1 MRILS
6 TYIATHLLKTIAV
19 VMLALVGIS
28 TFFEFIN
35 EVKYLSRD
43 HVTLMDIVMVVLL
56 AIPESTYTIFA
67 TAVFIGSLMALGGL
81 SSKSELV
88 AMQAVTLSKQK
99 IAVVVVFTGILL
111 MAIMVLLGEFVLPRT
126 QTEREQLSSKI
137 KSNVVVKQLQNV
149 WVKEDNYFIQFG
161 NVRSDNEMSQIKV
174 YVLANNRIATIYE
187 AASATQR
194 DSIWRLFEIKQSDFV
209 SDQVNIRY
217 IPQMDFPWQFD
228 RSMIYTLGA
237 NSQNLSLR
245 AIAQYITYF
254 DVNQIDGSQYE
265 LAFWVKLFAPLSVL
279 VMLVL
284 ALPFA
289 FGSHRAGNTGNML
302 VTGLVLGLLYYV
314 LSGILTNLGQLYG
327 LTPIL
332 SALTPPMLFLCLAM
346 FLIMRQKY

>member
-43 HVTLMDIVMVVLL
+43 HVTLTDIVMVVLL

-67 TAVFIGSLMALGGL
+67 TAVFIGSLVALGGL

-88 AMQAVTLSKQK
+88 AMQAATLSKQK
-99 IAVVVVFTGILL
+99 ISLVVIVTGILL
-111 MAIMVLLGEFVLPRT
+111 MVVMVTLGEFVLPHT
-126 QTEREQLSSKI
+126 QTERQQLSSKI
-137 KSNVVVKQLQNV
+137 KSNVVVRQLQNV

-161 NVRSDNEMSQIKV
+161 NVGSDNNINEIKV
-174 YVLANNRIATIYE
+174 YLLANNRIVSIYE
-187 AASATQR
+187 AASATQL
-194 DSIWRLFEIKQSDFV
+194 DTTWRLVDVKQSDFV
-209 SDQVNIRY
+209 SGQVNIRLL
-217 IPQMDFPWQFD
+217 PQMDFSWQFD
-228 RSMIYTLGA
+228 RSMLYTLGA

-245 AIAQYITYF
+245 AIAQYIKYF
-254 DVNQIDGSQYE
+254 DINEIDGSQYE

-289 FGSHRAGNTGNML
+289 FGSHRVGNTGTML

-314 LSGILTNLGQLYG
+314 LSGILTNMGQLYG
-327 LTPIL
+327 LHPIV
-332 SALTPPMLFLCLAM
+332 SAVTPPTLFLSFAV